1 MKCKA
6 DPSNKYSHYFVF
18 FKTLTCNV
26 LIVLKYKSAFMLN
39 IFCFHFITTKAS
51 KPICFL
57 LCYLI
62 VHSYWKPNESI
73 LYNANAYAPI
83 EIAFSAPTFETST
96 PVFLSDS

>member
-6 DPSNKYSHYFVF
+6 DSSHKYGHYFVF
-18 FKTLTCNV
+18 FKTLNVNV

-57 LCYLI
+57 LWYLI
-62 VHSYWKPNESI
+62 VHSYWSKEN
-73 LYNANAYAPI
+73 
-83 EIAFSAPTFETST
+83 PTNLFYTMQMHM
-96 PVFLSDS
+96 PLSK

>member
-6 DPSNKYSHYFVF
+6 DSSHKYSHYFSS
-18 FKTLTCNV
+18 FKTLNV
-26 LIVLKYKSAFMLN
+26 NALIVLKYKSAFMLN

-62 VHSYWKPNESI
+62 VHSYWSI
-73 LYNANAYAPI
+73 EN
-83 EIAFSAPTFETST
+83 PTNLVYTMQMHM
-96 PVFLSDS
+96 PLSK